1 MKPYKSERKIGIAQ
15 ILLSGLCFGFLGIF
29 GKMAYANGLSPGELL
44 SLRFTFGGLML
55 LVFLL
60 MTRPQSLKLSNRE
73 LGVCAILGILGYAVF
88 SSCYFQAL
96 KGLSASLTV
105 LLLYTYPLI
114 VAIGAW
120 LCFSEKIAKD
130 RWLALPLV
138 MVGLVMLIWGDF
150 QVLNPNAILFGLASA
165 FFYSIYILV
174 SSRFLKNTDALA
186 AVTYIQLSAGA
197 VLTAIHWREFQRF
210 EDVVAG
216 NWLLLCGMSLISSVF
231 AMSLFLAGLKKLKN
245 WETSVLSTAEPVTGI
260 LLAVLL
266 LGESFSPLQI
276 VGASAVL
283 GAFIVIALPKRREA

>member
-1 MKPYKSERKIGIAQ
+1 MKTYKSERKTGIAQ

-44 SLRFTFGGLML
+44 SLRFTIGGLML
-55 LVFLL
+55 LIFL
-60 MTRPQSLKLSNRE
+60 MIARPRTLKLSKRE
-73 LGVCAILGILGYAVF
+73 LGACVALGMLGYAVF

-114 VAIGAW
+114 VAAGAW
-120 LCFSEKIAKD
+120 LCLGERIAKD

-150 QVLNPNAILFGLASA
+150 QVLNTNALLFGLASA
-165 FFYSIYILV
+165 FFYSIYILA
-174 SSRFLKNTDALA
+174 SSHFLKNTDALA

-197 VLTAIHWREFQRF
+197 VLLTIHWRDYSRF

-216 NWLLLCGMSLISSVF
+216 NWLLLCGMALICSVF

-266 LGESFSPLQI
+266 LGESLSPLQI
-276 VGASAVL
+276 LGASAVL
-283 GAFIVIALPKRREA
+283 SAFIIVALPKRREV